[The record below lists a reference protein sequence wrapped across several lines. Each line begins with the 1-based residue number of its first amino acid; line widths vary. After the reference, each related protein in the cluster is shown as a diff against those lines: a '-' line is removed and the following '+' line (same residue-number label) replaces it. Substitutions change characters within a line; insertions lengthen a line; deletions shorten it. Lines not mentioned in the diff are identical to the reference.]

1 MQIGISMRPSR
12 QLPLLA
18 QIIALLRKSGGELWL
33 ADGAGIA
40 LASDGSG
47 PAGDGAVAGFA
58 AGRVG
63 GVAAVQATSS
73 RKPLLQRVGGRWQIK
88 FDGADDALATAGLP
102 SVAAE
107 TFGFVYTAPAI
118 ASGQFPLSR
127 RNAATSIGSAFYLN
141 GTSNAVCFINGNGAA
156 VTGAVVAPGAVAV
169 VSAVGKVGT
178 LAVRVNGV
186 DGTGVAYGSYASGTG
201 GIVLGNSQDFAR
213 PFGGALHAAW
223 YVPGVQAEADR
234 RLLDVLLGRLFGV
247 GVTA

>member
-1 MQIGISMRPSR
+1 MRIGIGMGPSR

-47 PAGDGAVAGFA
+47 LAGDGAVAGFA

-63 GVAAVQATSS
+63 GLAAVQATSS
-73 RKPLLQRVGGRWQIK
+73 RKPLLQRTAGRWQLK
-88 FDGADDALATAGLP
+88 FDGADDALATAGLA
-102 SVAAE
+102 SASAE

-118 ASGQFPLSR
+118 AAGQFPLSR
-127 RNAATSIGSAFYLN
+127 RNAGTSIGSAFYLN
-141 GTSNAVCFINGNGAA
+141 GTSNAVCFINGSGAA
-156 VTGAVVAPGAVAV
+156 VTGAVVAPGVTAV
-169 VSAVGKVGT
+169 VSAVGRVGT
-178 LAVRVNGV
+178 LAVRVNGL
-186 DGTGVAYGSYASGTG
+186 DGAGVAYGSYASGTG
-201 GIVLGNSQDFAR
+201 GIVLGNSQDLAR

-223 YVPGVQAEADR
+223 YVPGAQAEADR

-247 GVTA
+247 GVAA